1 MIVNSKTRQFQKLK
15 GAEKLILGTVQL
27 GLNYGINN
35 ISGKPALEES
45 FKILDTSFKAGISFL
60 DTAEAYGNAVELI
73 GEYHKK
79 TPHNFHVINKF
90 GALSEIRDLNKN
102 VKDNLRKLN
111 IHSFYAYLFH
121 SPADLTNLKSN
132 SLFVKQLQELKQE
145 GLIERL
151 GISIYTHHTLPSRTR
166 PFPAGQV
173 FPRVRA
179 PSSFCASSGKA
190 SLRFSWPFQWF
201 YRASSW
207 FCD

>member
-60 DTAEAYGNAVELI
+60 DTAEDYGNAVELI

-79 TPHNFHVINKF
+79 TRHNFHVINKF

-111 IHSFYAYLFH
+111 IHSFY
-121 SPADLTNLKSN
+121 D
-132 SLFVKQLQELKQE
+132 
-145 GLIERL
+145 
-151 GISIYTHHTLPSRTR
+151 
-166 PFPAGQV
+166 
-173 FPRVRA
+173 
-179 PSSFCASSGKA
+179 
-190 SLRFSWPFQWF
+190 
-201 YRASSW
+201 
-207 FCD
+207 